1 MNDLSLYEQSPPH
14 ERKFP
19 VKFHEITADTIP
31 LHWHEYTELFFCN
44 RAEADVYCSG
54 TLYHP
59 TEGELII
66 AHSNELHQM
75 NGSLGSYCLRV
86 HPDFFSDV
94 EFDHIYFQ
102 VHIPADP
109 FIKACFETIRQELE
123 ERKNGFDMA
132 VKATTYQLFC
142 HLLREYTATTLSPHE
157 LLLRQ
162 NRNHTISQVLDYICR
177 HSKEKISTAALAE
190 RFHFNESYFCKIFK
204 SRTGFS
210 VTEYLNRYR
219 AEQAIPLLTET
230 ALSITEIAETVGF
243 DDPNYF
249 TRTFKKHFGVP
260 PMQYKKE
267 RR

>member
-1 MNDLSLYEQSPPH
+1 MNDLSLYEQSLPH

-19 VKFHEITADTIP
+19 VKFHEITADIIP

-44 RAEADVYCSG
+44 RDVADVYCSG
-54 TLYHP
+54 TLYRP

-109 FIKACFETIRQELE
+109 FIKECFETIRRELE

-132 VKATTYQLFC
+132 VSAAFAVLGVSFGSFIAAAYLFLKIKIQGMVGNRGQKSKKA
-142 HLLREYTATTLSPHE
+142 
-157 LLLRQ
+157 
-162 NRNHTISQVLDYICR
+162 
-177 HSKEKISTAALAE
+177 EKI
-190 RFHFNESYFCKIFK
+190 
-204 SRTGFS
+204 
-210 VTEYLNRYR
+210 
-219 AEQAIPLLTET
+219 
-230 ALSITEIAETVGF
+230 
-243 DDPNYF
+243 
-249 TRTFKKHFGVP
+249 
-260 PMQYKKE
+260 
-267 RR
+267 